1 MGRERR
7 EGVKK
12 KSFPYLINIP
22 IAVYLICVLFG
33 PMIWG
38 IGLSFTNKAIGGT
51 GNFIGFTNYIKL
63 LKDPTYTNINKLAFQ
78 YADGI
83 IFNHKDVDDELRT
96 FATDL
101 KKPTLEYPGEQS
113 YIEAYSDFFDKII
126 E

>member
-63 LKDPTYTNINKLAFQ
+63 LKDPTIQGLHYGNPEVHCIL
-78 YADGI
+78 
-83 IFNHKDVDDELRT
+83 
-96 FATDL
+96 TD
-101 KKPTLEYPGEQS
+101 
-113 YIEAYSDFFDKII
+113 I
-126 E
+126 

>member
-38 IGLSFTNKAIGGT
+38 IGLSFKIGR
-51 GNFIGFTNYIKL
+51 
-63 LKDPTYTNINKLAFQ
+63 ASCRER
-78 YADGI
+78 
-83 IFNHKDVDDELRT
+83 V
-96 FATDL
+96 
-101 KKPTLEYPGEQS
+101 
-113 YIEAYSDFFDKII
+113 
-126 E
+126 

>member
-51 GNFIGFTNYIKL
+51 
-63 LKDPTYTNINKLAFQ
+63 
-78 YADGI
+78 
-83 IFNHKDVDDELRT
+83 
-96 FATDL
+96 
-101 KKPTLEYPGEQS
+101 
-113 YIEAYSDFFDKII
+113 
-126 E
+126 

>member
-38 IGLSFTNKAIGGT
+38 IGLSFPDTRIVAKCRYSLADISHCW
-51 GNFIGFTNYIKL
+51 
-63 LKDPTYTNINKLAFQ
+63 LK
-78 YADGI
+78 
-83 IFNHKDVDDELRT
+83 
-96 FATDL
+96 
-101 KKPTLEYPGEQS
+101 
-113 YIEAYSDFFDKII
+113 
-126 E
+126 

>member
-1 MGRERR
+1 MNWNR
-7 EGVKK
+7 K
-12 KSFPYLINIP
+12 
-22 IAVYLICVLFG
+22 
-33 PMIWG
+33 
-38 IGLSFTNKAIGGT
+38 
-51 GNFIGFTNYIKL
+51 
-63 LKDPTYTNINKLAFQ
+63 